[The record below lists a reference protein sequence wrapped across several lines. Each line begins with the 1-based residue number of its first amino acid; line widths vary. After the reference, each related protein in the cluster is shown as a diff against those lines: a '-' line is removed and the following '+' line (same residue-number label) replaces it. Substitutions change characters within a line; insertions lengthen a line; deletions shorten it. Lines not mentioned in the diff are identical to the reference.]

1 MKSAVVE
8 IQPTER
14 GDEMSWWFFHKGKF
28 HPAGYLEKKLGF
40 TVPLTDAI
48 TALVDVCK
56 SIDPLCEAT
65 LHARSGFLF
74 PDFVIKIVSNIFTIE
89 VEKKFAGG
97 ASRERVFNYK
107 VVIVIFSQEVEVIN
121 RIIKNYRRC
130 GPRPLSMFLN
140 I

>member
-56 SIDPLCEAT
+56 VIDPLCEAT
-65 LHARSGFLF
+65 ILARSGFLF
-74 PDFVIKIVSNIFTIE
+74 PDFVIKIVSEFFTIE

-107 VVIVIFSQEVEVIN
+107 VVIVIFSQKAEVIN
-121 RIIKNYRRC
+121 SIIKEYKKY

-140 I
+140 M